1 MKKIPVQLNP
11 YIKTRQ
17 AYEKLKICRSCGRFT
32 ILGDKICPSCGK
44 SSLIKLEKKASSLQR
59 RGFVKETILI
69 LALVAAGIFFS
80 ESTLQTS
87 LCAAGG
93 VTALI
98 LLWMLRRNTSAER
111 RSYQLGKLLQRESF
125 KLVDGLRL
133 DREAAIEVFHNDEK
147 QQAYEMLREIGTL
160 VRTDQI
166 KVEQILLLQS
176 FVLRN
181 DMDLMLEPLLLD
193 HFNPDLVQYIGE
205 LTKLKRGL
213 LKEKAFRYALIHEA
227 QILRMK
233 DGEQI
238 LVGIAGAAV
247 RLKRYVILYPHL
259 VMRYA
264 RKLPKDRFLRLYN
277 VIRHNPQHNWGALG
291 TEVFEI
297 YNEKYKWDTQFQ

>member
-1 MKKIPVQLNP
+1 MMKKIPVQLNP

-32 ILGDKICPSCGK
+32 ILGYKTCPSCGK
-44 SSLIKLEKKASSLQR
+44 SSLIKLEKKALSLQR
-59 RGFVKETILI
+59 SSIVKETILI

-93 VTALI
+93 VTSLA
-98 LLWMLRRNTSAER
+98 LLWMMRRSTRAER
-111 RSYQLGKLLQRESF
+111 ISFQLGKLLQRESF

-133 DREAAIEVFHNDEK
+133 DREAAIAVFHNGEK
-147 QQAYEMLREIGTL
+147 QRAYEMLREIGTL

-176 FVLRN
+176 FVLRK

-193 HFNPDLVQYIGE
+193 HFNPDLVQYMGE
-205 LTKLKRGL
+205 LAKLNRGL

-233 DGEQI
+233 GGEPI

-277 VIRHNPQHNWGALG
+277 VIRNNPQHNWGALG
-291 TEVFEI
+291 AEVSEI
-297 YNEKYKWDTQFQ
+297 YNEKYKWDTQ